1 MNRPSAP
8 GIKATSS
15 VRNRGQDKKT
25 VEKSLKLYEAII
37 KIQRWWR
44 RVSKKLENPFKMP
57 ARVLNYKTSNKNR
70 PVPMDYNPDAYVE
83 KRLSKI
89 PLEFEESFN
98 EKSQQD
104 VKGEI
109 YEDSLQS
116 SFLNASMQSR
126 TAELMNYLEESERKS
141 KPKKEMTENYNS
153 QAAILNY
160 RLELEESLKTIDT
173 LKLVIQRLKKEQQ
186 ETQEEHKKTLENSL
200 ETQRIEYE
208 EISLK
213 NMSFIEQLL
222 TEKQQRIS
230 QLTELN
236 TKIKEMEIKH
246 QKAIQEVREQAQ
258 RELKKQKDAWVT
270 SEKNKRTNWMKEK
283 TKEIKDTT
291 TKNLEPEIMRILAE
305 NKRQIEK
312 LKEEQVLENR
322 AYKGQVENEYENKLS
337 MFKDELKEKYDEM
350 LEKEREGYQEK
361 LRDLHLKQEE
371 ELMNMRKRWN
381 EDMGCEKQKLHELR
395 MKEETS
401 YQEKVGFLKQDYEKK
416 IEEVAGKYKSYIE
429 ELEIKHENRYRKMKS
444 EIAIEKE
451 EWIGSQMAKMAKEF
465 EDKKEQMKA
474 ELVQNRDK
482 ELKIVISKLSEEKL
496 KHKKKL
502 EKDSESKLKLLQEKH
517 NSEIAEYEKII
528 ENLKDKIEKSTN
540 VRRNLDDNFQT
551 LCKKIQDQEQ
561 QIQKLENEKQLLK
574 DTISNLQ
581 FKIDNYK
588 EDQSDAIEEAR
599 KQESYKQS
607 TLQQELDITKEQIN
621 LLKDKYEEKLAQF
634 AQKEAEEFEAIEARV
649 KATIMRKD
657 EKIRE
662 IQEELQLSKLKV
674 FKLEELLEKQR
685 RNLMQF

>member
-1 MNRPSAP
+1 MNRANAI
-8 GIKATSS
+8 GIKAMSNT
-15 VRNRGQDKKT
+15 RNKGKDKKG
-25 VEKSLKLYEAII
+25 VEKSLKLYEAIVR
-37 KIQRWWR
+37 IQRWWR
-44 RVSKKLENPFKMP
+44 KASKKLKNPFKMP
-57 ARVLNYKTSNKNR
+57 ARVSGFKVNMKNR
-70 PVPMDYNPDAYVE
+70 NVAMDYNPEAYLE
-83 KRLSKI
+83 KRISKI

-104 VKGEI
+104 VKGEV

-126 TAELMNYLEESERKS
+126 TAELMNYLEESERKN
-141 KPKKEMTENYNS
+141 KPKVEMTENYNS

-160 RLELEESLKTIDT
+160 RMELEESLKTIDT
-173 LKLVIQRLKKEQQ
+173 LKLVIQRLKKEQL
-186 ETQEEHKKTLENSL
+186 ECQEEHKKSLEASL
-200 ETQRIEYE
+200 ETQRTEYE

-222 TEKQQRIS
+222 SEKQQRIS

-246 QKAIQEVREQAQ
+246 QKALQELREQSQ

-270 SEKNKRTNWMKEK
+270 SEKSKRTNWMKEK
-283 TKEIKDTT
+283 TKEIKENT

-305 NKRQIEK
+305 NKRAIEK

-322 AYKGQVENEYENKLS
+322 VYKEQIENEYENKLS
-337 MFKDELKEKYDEM
+337 DFKDELKGKYDEM

-395 MKEETS
+395 MREENS
-401 YQEKVGFLKQDYEKK
+401 YQEKIGFLKMDYEKK
-416 IEEVAGKYKSYIE
+416 IEEVVGKYKSYIE
-429 ELEIKHENRYRKMKS
+429 ELEIKHENRLKKLKS
-444 EIAIEKE
+444 EVAIEKE
-451 EWIGSQMAKMAKEF
+451 EWIGSQMAKMTKEF
-465 EDKKEQMKA
+465 DDKKEQMKI

-482 ELKIVISKLSEEKL
+482 ELKIVISKLSEEKI

-517 NSEIAEYEKII
+517 NTEISEYEKII
-528 ENLKDKIEKSTN
+528 ENLKDKIDKSTN

-551 LCKKIQDQEQ
+551 LLKKIQDQEQ
-561 QIQKLENEKQLLK
+561 QIQKLENDNQRLK

-581 FKIDNYK
+581 FKIDNFK
-588 EDQSDAIEEAR
+588 EDQSEAIEEAR
-599 KQESYKQS
+599 KEESRKQS

-649 KATIMRKD
+649 KTTIMRKD

-674 FKLEELLEKQR
+674 L
-685 RNLMQF
+685 NLKNY